1 LERRGIPAVL
11 LCSETF
17 LPVARG
23 EARAAG
29 LAGLAL
35 VLVGADLKR
44 LDDAQID
51 PVAERIVDE
60 ALTALVGTVK

>member
-1 LERRGIPAVL
+1 LERRGIPTVL

-29 LAGLAL
+29 LAELPL
-35 VLVGADLKR
+35 VVVGPDVKPF
-44 LDDAQID
+44 DDAR
-51 PVAERIVDE
+51 VNALAKRVMDE
-60 ALTALVGTVK
+60 ALAALVGR